1 MFRLRLPGGLLTAV
15 YFEFN
20 MKYSRLN
27 RKDWKEIFPA
37 MSRVTSRLVSCKS
50 TALLLHIRIN
60 IFLQRFDILL
70 QGRMCWSSSALS
82 PWLVSNVSY
91 RLGVAGGYHLDRA
104 IWCWSW
110 CCCNNWSKFGVG
122 GSEWLVVCCW
132 GQQVRY
138 LSGLT
143 LSTQSQWMG
152 NIQTRDQWSGVA
164 TFLIKHWLL

>member
-1 MFRLRLPGGLLTAV
+1 
-15 YFEFN
+15 
-20 MKYSRLN
+20 MKYSRLS

-37 MSRVTSRLVSCKS
+37 MSRVTSRLVSCNS
-50 TALLLHIRIN
+50 MALLLHIRIN

-82 PWLVSNVSY
+82 LWLVSNVSY
-91 RLGVAGGYHLDRA
+91 RLGVAGYHLDGA
-104 IWCWSW
+104 IWCWS
-110 CCCNNWSKFGVG
+110 CNNWSKFGVG

-143 LSTQSQWMG
+143 LSSKPQWMG
-152 NIQTRDQWSGVA
+152 NIQTSGVGTRA